1 MSQQEEG
8 FSVIRFFDGDYFS
21 ARCGKEDKGI
31 LCVQELIGELNI
43 QILLRRAFVENDE
56 GITISEHT

>member
-1 MSQQEEG
+1 MLI
-8 FSVIRFFDGDYFS
+8 IRFFDGDDFR
-21 ARCGKEDKGI
+21 ARCGKKDKGV

-43 QILLRRAFVENDE
+43 QILLRRAFVENDD